1 MHSVEWLSRR
11 LEDAQLSKVFQALRT
26 KSNSAHFDNCVL
38 TINQS
43 NLFFVLN
50 LKEIKAFFS
59 HILTSIS
66 EKSSSVFKKRFS
78 QSNWCEILMD
88 WQNQDLFKNCVAIF
102 FYILHEIGHSYDMF
116 QPVIAWICCF
126 FHTFKFKYVNFSK
139 QIGINRNRVISK
151 LKRENKTTDKNY
163 FSTYCYSI
171 AILVIFSCELLWIA
185 CLIFL
190 SKMAHRK
197 WN

>member
-1 MHSVEWLSRR
+1 MCMHSVEWLSRR

-38 TINQS
+38 TINHS

-102 FYILHEIGHSYDMF
+102 FIYCTRLDIHMICFNQLLHEYAVFFTHSSSNMSIF
-116 QPVIAWICCF
+116 Q
-126 FHTFKFKYVNFSK
+126 SK
-139 QIGINRNRVISK
+139 S
-151 LKRENKTTDKNY
+151 
-163 FSTYCYSI
+163 
-171 AILVIFSCELLWIA
+171 ELIEIEW
-185 CLIFL
+185 FQ
-190 SKMAHRK
+190 S
-197 WN
+197 